1 MRDDLAEVIRAVR
14 AMGFAVKLDTNGL
27 YPDRLKALLDE
38 DLLDMVAM
46 DIKNEPKRY
55 AETVGLSHIAMQR
68 IVDSVNLLFAADIRV
83 EFRTTVTT
91 RFHDINSFKVIGEWL
106 TGAEFYALQPFRVSE
121 FVPDDTLGT
130 PSRETLDTYASIL
143 RQTIRQVEIRGE

>member
-1 MRDDLAEVIRAVR
+1 
-14 AMGFAVKLDTNGL
+14 
-27 YPDRLKALLDE
+27 
-38 DLLDMVAM
+38 
-46 DIKNEPKRY
+46 
-55 AETVGLSHIAMQR
+55 MQR